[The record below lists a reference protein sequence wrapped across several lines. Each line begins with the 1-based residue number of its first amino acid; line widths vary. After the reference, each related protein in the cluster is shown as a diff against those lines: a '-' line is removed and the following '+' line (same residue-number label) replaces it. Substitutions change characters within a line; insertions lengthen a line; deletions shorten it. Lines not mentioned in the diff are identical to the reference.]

1 MSALDDQL
9 KLSEEQAAVFH
20 SLENRHTSFFI
31 TGKAGTGKSVLLR
44 FFVEHTKKKVVVLA
58 PTGIAA
64 IHVGGQTIHSFFG
77 MDAAV
82 QDTKD
87 SASVRSG
94 MTDLRRRELS
104 LLDCIIIDEISMVRV
119 DMMDMIDRKLR
130 LSRNHDIPFG
140 GCQIIAFGDL
150 FQLPPVVKEE
160 AVEKFLRRRYGTMY
174 FFGSPGY
181 KERPFT
187 FVELTKVF
195 RQNDPA
201 FISMLNHIRMGE
213 TQWSEM
219 EHLNS
224 RYSPLPPS
232 RGTIILTSRNDAAQ
246 EINQSRLDEIPS
258 EEFRYAGSVSGAFEE
273 DDLPTSLTL
282 SLKVGAQI
290 MMLRNDPCRKWFNGT
305 LGKVASLSEHS
316 IHVEIDGK
324 VYPVD
329 QAVWVQHEY
338 TYHPENET
346 ISRRAV
352 GSFQQYPIRLAYA
365 ITIHKSQGQTFDSVI
380 LDYSE
385 GAAFAPG
392 QTYVALSRC
401 RSFDSL
407 YLTSTLSVE
416 DIRVSQEIIDFIRSA
431 SDSAKGWTSMI
442 GKDMQVLLGQ
452 SFSDSSALL
461 PKPILAKIQPTIRE
475 MLDHPD
481 LPGLHIEKIGS
492 NGLFSA
498 RVDNDYRIIF
508 AIPEDSKF
516 LNLLF
521 IGPHDKAYQ
530 FANKYKVEIN
540 PVTGGLQ
547 QVEAAPKR
555 MTTRPGSP
563 KKLSRLAAL
572 EDAQFVTL
580 GIPEEYWEQLREK
593 VFTSGQLTGF
603 KGSISSEA
611 YDTLEF
617 ILEGSP
623 VDEAM
628 ALWDTM
634 SEVIT
639 PAEVS
644 EREPLFGSFTPEDL
658 ISVGIPAD
666 NVDKVR
672 KIRTDKE
679 LAVIAATLPV
689 LAQQSLYALKAGET
703 IEDVRKTTFSSAKQ
717 NRDGDLDAAASSPI
731 TLAEFAPI
739 NSEEA
744 LKAILEYPSEKWRV
758 FLHPTQSEIVR
769 QDYNGPARI
778 VGGAGTGKTV
788 VIVHRARRL
797 ASECTGDE
805 KILVTTYGNTLK
817 YDIDQRLNDICS
829 EEEFSHIKVVT
840 VDKLTWDLTKTYL
853 QRSITYPTSKGL
865 SLRDIWT
872 AAMAELDMTGSFD
885 PEFCIDEWRDVIQSH
900 ALSTLEEY
908 LTVQRSGRGKQL
920 DKASR
925 EKFWKLAQQ
934 YKLLCEHKRVRDA
947 DWAQNQL
954 AELLQIKPECRFKT
968 VFVDECQDLRTPALR
983 MLRVLAGEQR
993 KNDMYLSGDTRQR
1006 IYGGRI
1012 SLSQCGINI
1021 NNRSRV
1027 LKLNYRTTDEIY
1039 SFAMQLQNDYQ
1050 YDDMDGKSMS
1060 KDKSTCI
1067 FHGAAPFVRRFGNP
1081 EEEAQEMIRHIRSLI
1096 AASVLPSD
1104 IAVMVRSNQLVYSIR
1119 DRLERNGLQVLSVT
1133 STQPDDKSIPGV
1145 RLMTMHRG
1153 KGMEYTYVC
1162 LPCLCADIIP
1172 SKREIEKATDE
1183 EILSELLLSEANL
1196 LSVAITRAKK
1206 QVWLSYYG
1214 KPSELI
1220 ERYITQM

>member
-9 KLSEEQAAVFH
+9 TLSEEQAAVFQ

-87 SASVRSG
+87 PESVHSG

-130 LSRNHDIPFG
+130 LARNQDIPFG

-160 AVEKFLRRRYGTMY
+160 AVEKFLHRRYGTLY
-174 FFGSPGY
+174 FFGAPGY
-181 KERPFT
+181 KERPFI

-195 RQNDPA
+195 RQSDPA
-201 FISMLNHIRMGE
+201 FIAMLNHIRMGE
-213 TQWSEM
+213 TQWREM

-232 RGTIILTSRNDAAQ
+232 RGTIVLTSRNDAAQ

-258 EEFRYAGSVSGAFEE
+258 EEFRYAGSVSGVFEE
-273 DDLPTSLTL
+273 DDLPTSLTI

-290 MMLRNDPCRKWFNGT
+290 MMLRNDPGRKWFNGT
-305 LGKVASLSEHS
+305 LGKVAALSEHS
-316 IHVEIDGK
+316 IHVEIEGK

-329 QAVWVQHEY
+329 QAVWIQHEY

-416 DIRVSQEIIDFIRSA
+416 DVRVSQEIIDFIRSA
-431 SDSAKGWTSMI
+431 SDSAKGWTPMI

-521 IGPHDKAYQ
+521 IGSHDKAYQ

-555 MTTRPGSP
+555 MTIRPGSP

-572 EDAQFVTL
+572 EDAQFVTM

-634 SEVIT
+634 SEAIT

-644 EREPLFGSFTPEDL
+644 EREPLFRSFTPEEL
-658 ISVGIPAD
+658 ISVGIPSD

-679 LAVIAATLPV
+679 LEVIAATLPV

-703 IEDVRKTTFSSAKQ
+703 IEDVRKTSFSSAKQ

-805 KILVTTYGNTLK
+805 KVLVTTFGNTLK

-829 EEEFSHIKVVT
+829 QEEFSHIKVVT

-853 QRSITYPTSKGL
+853 QRSITYPTSKVL

-925 EKFWKLAQQ
+925 EKFWELAQQ
-934 YKLLCEHKRVRDA
+934 YRILCERKRVRDA

-954 AELLQIKPECRFKT
+954 AEFLQNKPECRFKT

-1081 EEEAQEMIRHIRSLI
+1081 DEEAQEMIRHIRSLI
-1096 AASVLPSD
+1096 AASALPSD
-1104 IAVMVRSNQLVYSIR
+1104 IAVMVRSNQLVYSMR